1 MSTFHKLAIKNY
13 IQETANAVSLVFDIP
28 ENLKTNFSFKAGQYL
43 TLKTMINGNEIRRA
57 YSICSTPHSGDLK
70 VAIKTVE
77 NGIFSTYATSKLK
90 VGDMLEVHEPEGK
103 FILEPSKSNNYI
115 GIAAGSG
122 ITPVLSMIKTVLEK
136 EPSSSFTLLYGNKSS
151 EDTMFKSEL
160 DELSGSYGS
169 RFNLHYIFSRQRE
182 EGSLFGRIDK
192 GHTNYYIK
200 NIYKN
205 WSFKTAFLCGPE
217 EMIKTVSNTLIENGY
232 KESQILFELFTATVN
247 EESVSEI
254 KDGFS
259 EVSVLLDDE
268 EICFTMKQTDD
279 ILAAALRNNIDAPYS
294 CQGGVCSSCLGKVTE
309 GKAVMIKN
317 SILTDQEVNEGFI
330 LTCQAHPTTPKI
342 SIDYDDV

>member
-1 MSTFHKLAIKNY
+1 MSTFHKLSIKDY

-77 NGIFSTYATSKLK
+77 NGIFSTHATSKLK
-90 VGDMLEVHEPEGK
+90 VGDILEVHEPEGK

-160 DELSGSYGS
+160 DELSGSYGG
-169 RFNLHYIFSRQRE
+169 RFNLH
-182 EGSLFGRIDK
+182 
-192 GHTNYYIK
+192 
-200 NIYKN
+200 
-205 WSFKTAFLCGPE
+205 
-217 EMIKTVSNTLIENGY
+217 
-232 KESQILFELFTATVN
+232 
-247 EESVSEI
+247 
-254 KDGFS
+254 
-259 EVSVLLDDE
+259 
-268 EICFTMKQTDD
+268 
-279 ILAAALRNNIDAPYS
+279 
-294 CQGGVCSSCLGKVTE
+294 
-309 GKAVMIKN
+309 
-317 SILTDQEVNEGFI
+317 
-330 LTCQAHPTTPKI
+330 
-342 SIDYDDV
+342 